1 MAIFHDLLPVGLISS
16 APSDNNQSEMYLDSE
31 DGTLPRK
38 KIRIRKYPNNKIS
51 ELFFETKISSV
62 EGRFK
67 IVKKINEKKFKEY
80 IQRGYFDINYG
91 FCFPKMEIS
100 YLREY
105 FSFFN
110 QRLTLDNL
118 ITYKCFKS
126 NRILV
131 DKEILILE
139 IILMV

>member
-1 MAIFHDLLPVGLISS
+1 
-16 APSDNNQSEMYLDSE
+16 MYLDSE

-67 IVKKINEKKFKEY
+67 IIKKINEKKIKEY
-80 IQRGYFDINYG
+80 IHRGYFDINYG
-91 FCFPKMEIS
+91 FCFPKIEIS
-100 YLREY
+100 YFREY

-126 NRILV
+126 NRALV

-139 IILMV
+139 IKSNSAISIEI